1 MDYEFRPIVS
11 WIGAPT
17 PHHRRQRSR
26 FDSTYSQTLDLLER
40 ELRHLCAKQVIIQTY
55 HFIEDL
61 RRDGLP
67 RANARVPQSPGVI
80 LSFNSKHGALSYPC
94 DTFTKWEDNL
104 RAIALALEALRTV
117 DRYGVTKTGE
127 QYRGWTALPP
137 ADSKTL
143 EQEAAEFLSAY
154 WVCSASDILRDKSS
168 FLSTYKAAVLVMHPD
183 KGGKHEDFVRLQQF
197 ANILKKKHGIN

>member
-1 MDYEFRPIVS
+1 
-11 WIGAPT
+11 
-17 PHHRRQRSR
+17 
-26 FDSTYSQTLDLLER
+26 
-40 ELRHLCAKQVIIQTY
+40 LRHLCAKQVIIQTY

-67 RANARVPQSPGVI
+67 KASARVPQSPSVI

-137 ADSKTL
+137 VDSKTL
-143 EQEAAEFLSAY
+143 EQEAAEFISRHSPSQFVTSSILSSVTVFQDAY
-154 WVCSASDILRDKSS
+154 RH
-168 FLSTYKAAVLVMHPD
+168 AARKLHPD
-183 KGGKHEDFVRLQQF
+183 TGGKHEDFVKLQQF
-197 ANILKKKHGIN
+197 ADVLKKKHRIN